1 MASVTVSAPEA
12 PSVRPPNLPLEDF
25 GNSFPPAHGPRGGLT
40 RLILT
45 ALVLAFLLKSFVLQA
60 FYIPSES
67 MVPTLEVGDRVLVE
81 KLSYRFS
88 GPDRGDVIVFR
99 NPEALESGSLTD
111 SVRSFFEGF
120 GLGTSRK
127 DLDLIKRVVGLPGE
141 TVEVRAGVVHI
152 DGTALPESY
161 QLPDART
168 VAPVVVPA
176 GQYWMLGDNRAN
188 SRDSRFGL
196 GTVPRDEVLGRAFL
210 VLWPPGRFD
219 ASLGSAY
226 SDGESD
232 G

>member
-1 MASVTVSAPEA
+1 MTSVTARAPA
-12 PSVRPPNLPLEDF
+12 SSSVRPPDLPPERF
-25 GNSFPPAHGPRGGLT
+25 GRSFPTARTTRGGFP

-45 ALVLAFLLKSFVLQA
+45 ALVFAFLLRSFVVQA

-67 MVPTLEVGDRVLVE
+67 MVPTLDVGDRVLVE
-81 KLSYRFS
+81 KVSYRF
-88 GPDRGDVIVFR
+88 GEPERGDVIVFR
-99 NPEALESGSLTD
+99 NPVASRESSFGD
-111 SVRSFFEGF
+111 AVRTFLEGF
-120 GLGTSRK
+120 GIGTSRK

-152 DGTALPESY
+152 NGAPLPESY
-161 QLPDART
+161 GVPDGRT
-168 VAPVVVPA
+168 VAPVVVPD

-196 GTVPRDEVLGRAFL
+196 GTVPEDAVVGRAFL

-219 ASLGSAY
+219 ASLGSVY
-226 SDGESD
+226 SDAEPD